1 MAILPENK
9 PYALKDKVTRSVD
22 AFASLDKP
30 TKSDLNM
37 VKVTAQIESGIE
49 AYRAASIDME
59 LDILKEEA
67 HQSKRLSLFMSNAC
81 DPRPHPLCHAHAIV
95 SGAHKYSAELRGM
108 LAWLKV
114 RIDDPDN
121 GCWLPENTAAVAQMP
136 KHLSNAVPH
145 SRIHRFNY
153 YFWLNQ
159 LINPFAT
166 DEQTKLR
173 NELRMISNRL
183 QSGRQP
189 PYVMNKKGIGLP
201 V

>member
-1 MAILPENK
+1 MATLPENK

-22 AFASLDKP
+22 IFASIDNP
-30 TKSDLNM
+30 TQDDLNR
-37 VKVTAQIESGIE
+37 VKVIAQIESGIE
-49 AYRAASIDME
+49 AYRTAGAQMGADQLE
-59 LDILKEEA
+59 DEA
-67 HQSKRLSLFMSNAC
+67 HQSKRLALFMSSSCN
-81 DPRPHPLCHAHAIV
+81 PRPHPLCHAHAIV

-121 GCWLPENTAAVAQMP
+121 GCWLPENTAALAHMP
-136 KHLSNAVPH
+136 KYLSNAVPH
-145 SRIHRFNY
+145 SRIHRYNY

-159 LINPFAT
+159 RINPNT
-166 DEQTKLR
+166 MREQTKLR
-173 NELRMISNRL
+173 DELRMIATRL
-183 QSGRQP
+183 QSGKQP